1 MKVIT
6 GYPVYID
13 NKRVGKAGN
22 NWLYTEGQEP
32 TDAEKKK
39 QGTLGKI
46 WDKTKGAWRT
56 MTTGEQSDLQSFL
69 TSGKIGNIAALLGL
83 SAPSAPAPVATTPS
97 APPVAPAPSKEGM
110 SMTTKIAL
118 IGGGA
123 VVLGLVIWAITKK

>member
-13 NKRVGKAGN
+13 NKRVGDAGN

-32 TDAEKKK
+32 TDSEKKT
-39 QGTLGKI
+39 QGKLGKI

-56 MTTGEQSDLQSFL
+56 MTTGEQSDFQNFL
-69 TSGKIGNIAALLGL
+69 TSGKLGAVATLLGL
-83 SAPSAPAPVATTPS
+83 SAPASTPPVTVAAPAP
-97 APPVAPAPSKEGM
+97 APAPKKEGM
-110 SMTTKIAL
+110 SKTTKIAL

-123 VVLGLVIWAITKK
+123 VVLGLLIWSIAKKK